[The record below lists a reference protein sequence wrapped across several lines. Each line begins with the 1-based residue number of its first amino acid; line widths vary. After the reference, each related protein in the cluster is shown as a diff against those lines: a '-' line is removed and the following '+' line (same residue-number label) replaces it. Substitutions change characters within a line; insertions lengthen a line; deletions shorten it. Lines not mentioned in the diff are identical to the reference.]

1 MKVLLILAVTVAAVE
16 CFQICSPEF
25 CKLLPNCEPK
35 CGPGESLIKNGNCD
49 CCGYCVLM
57 EVVGEKCTPRYLP
70 SIFPNKKYLMCQTG
84 YRCDPRTR
92 RLRAVYKS
100 RFTRKGKFTVV
111 LFKDSEKLVFN
122 INFHQL
128 QHPYTSQLFKKT
140 LLHTMGKTF
149 FLGVFVFLLYFIA

>member
-1 MKVLLILAVTVAAVE
+1 MFQVLVLQYDSSWLWFLMIDVNILQFLYTESKRQKMKVLLILAVTVAAVE

-57 EVVGEKCTPRYLP
+57 EVVGEKCNARYLP

-92 RLRAVYKS
+92 RCVK
-100 RFTRKGKFTVV
+100 
-111 LFKDSEKLVFN
+111 KDR
-122 INFHQL
+122 Q
-128 QHPYTSQLFKKT
+128 
-140 LLHTMGKTF
+140 
-149 FLGVFVFLLYFIA
+149 